1 MPSNYGVFS
10 MSMSAR
16 ACALLVLIAAIAA
29 GCSSSGAASAPA
41 SSPVTRPSVS
51 PDLPPTVPPSDAP
64 VTGEVPESTLEAVR
78 QQLAVDAPGADLAS
92 ATVVRAEAVEWSDGS
107 LGCPEPGMLYTQ
119 AITPG
124 YQVVISVDGVEYDY
138 RATEAGQVR
147 LCETP
152 GPIGT

>member
-1 MPSNYGVFS
+1 
-10 MSMSAR
+10 MSISAR
-16 ACALLVLIAAIAA
+16 LACVLLVVLAAVAA
-29 GCSSSGAASAPA
+29 GCSSGAGA
-41 SSPVTRPSVS
+41 SSPPGSLPTRPSVS

-64 VTGEVPESTLEAVR
+64 VIGEIPEATLQAIR
-78 QQLAVDAPGADLAS
+78 QQLAIDVPGVDLAS

-124 YQVVISVDGVEYDY
+124 YHVVISVDGVEYDY

-147 LCETP
+147 LCEDP
-152 GPIGT
+152 GPIG